1 MINDFDLTPNE
12 IKQQYPEEVI
22 KEAKTFRTHGVSEL
36 EADTYLKTP
45 EGKKYVQR
53 LFEADPHASNDEIT
67 TRAIGQI
74 RSGTDLP
81 RMEIMNEP
89 LVKIVSKGGRSRDYS
104 PYWTTESEFNA
115 AIADGKNLSKH
126 FGLPIGSESAEYD
139 IYKITPK
146 QPTEAF
152 INHVARTT
160 ELKDADTVFK
170 QGGATQYLTPNRQ
183 LFESA
188 ERIGQVQNRVIIPHQ
203 KDLQIPRDLKKPAI
217 QTKEVD

>member
-89 LVKIVSKGGRSRDYS
+89 MIKIVAHGKDISDYTVFFG
-104 PYWTTESEFNA
+104 PESEFHTA
-115 AIADGKNLSKH
+115 SADGKNLSKY
-126 FGLPIGSESAEYD
+126 FALPAGSE
-139 IYKITPK
+139 
-146 QPTEAF
+146 
-152 INHVARTT
+152 
-160 ELKDADTVFK
+160 
-170 QGGATQYLTPNRQ
+170 
-183 LFESA
+183 
-188 ERIGQVQNRVIIPHQ
+188 GQ
-203 KDLQIPRDLKKPAI
+203 
-217 QTKEVD
+217 